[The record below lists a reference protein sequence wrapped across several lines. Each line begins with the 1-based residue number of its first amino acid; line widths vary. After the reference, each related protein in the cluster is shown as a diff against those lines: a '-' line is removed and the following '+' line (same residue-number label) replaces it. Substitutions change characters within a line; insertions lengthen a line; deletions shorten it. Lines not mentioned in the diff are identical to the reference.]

1 MLFIIYFFDYNIII
15 YYRNILRYIV
25 IISTLLL
32 SFFATFISSN
42 QKNKA
47 EVVISV
53 NNLNSP
59 SVISFLEEDFNK
71 QSGIKFIDGSLMANT
86 IVLEVEDND
95 IEISTLSNLLENWG
109 CTIESISYR
118 ILSSIK

>member
-1 MLFIIYFFDYNIII
+1 MLFILYFFDYNIII

>member
-1 MLFIIYFFDYNIII
+1 LK
-15 YYRNILRYIV
+15 YIV
-25 IISTLLL
+25 IIFTLLL
-32 SFFATFISSN
+32 SFFAAFISGN

-95 IEISTLSNLLENWG
+95 IEISTLNDLLENWG

>member
-1 MLFIIYFFDYNIII
+1 M
-15 YYRNILRYIV
+15 RYIV

-32 SFFATFISSN
+32 SFFAIFISSN

>member
-1 MLFIIYFFDYNIII
+1 
-15 YYRNILRYIV
+15 LRYIV
-25 IISTLLL
+25 TISILLL
-32 SFFATFISSN
+32 SFFAIFNSSN
-42 QKNKA
+42 KKNKA

-71 QSGIKFIDGSLMANT
+71 QSGIRFIDGSLMANT